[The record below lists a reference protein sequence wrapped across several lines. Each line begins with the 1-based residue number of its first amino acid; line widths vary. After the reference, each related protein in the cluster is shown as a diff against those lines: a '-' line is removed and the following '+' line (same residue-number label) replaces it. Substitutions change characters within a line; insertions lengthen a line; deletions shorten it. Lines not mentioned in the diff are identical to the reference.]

1 MTKEEEDG
9 NKKIWLSLPLENQS
23 VQKFQSFIGPKPI
36 QRPMISELI
45 ENVGIEEIEE
55 NLNRLFWY
63 QK

>member
-36 QRPMISELI
+36 QRPIVLI

-55 NLNRLFWY
+55 N
-63 QK
+63 

>member
-9 NKKIWLSLPLENQS
+9 NKKILLSLPLENQS

-36 QRPMISELI
+36 QRPIVVSELI

-55 NLNRLFWY
+55 N
-63 QK
+63 

>member
-36 QRPMISELI
+36 QMLGSRKSKKT
-45 ENVGIEEIEE
+45 NTD
-55 NLNRLFWY
+55 FWDI
-63 QK
+63 KNSN

>member
-23 VQKFQSFIGPKPI
+23 VQKFQSLIGPKPI
-36 QRPMISELI
+36 QRLIVSELI

-55 NLNRLFWY
+55 NLNTLFGY
-63 QK
+63 EK

>member
-36 QRPMISELI
+36 QRPIVSELI
-45 ENVGIEEIEE
+45 ENVEIEEIEE
-55 NLNRLFWY
+55 N
-63 QK
+63 